1 MRGNEGMKASKD
13 ERDAVIGASRVTAEG
28 RRQLPCSAAFALRH
42 RHGIALKRIG
52 EICDREDIRI
62 VKCRLGCFR

>member
-1 MRGNEGMKASKD
+1 MKARKD

-28 RRQLPCSAAFALRH
+28 RRQLPCSVAFVLRD
-42 RHGIALKRIG
+42 RHGISLKKIG

-62 VKCRLGCFR
+62 VKCQLGCFR